1 MVYNTTTNN
10 EGLGNDATGDQG
22 DRADAWGVL
31 VDVGAFGIQ
40 GDQLESTPISGVG
53 DLLNTS
59 FRSPRPTLGV
69 SLVSQVQSP
78 SSDTDVGAYFFD
90 DGSPVSTRLP
100 GTEGALREVSLP
112 VDSVGL
118 SQTPQG
124 LSTLPPLDV
133 ADGFVTD
140 FFVVIS
146 FVAGKGWFGGGGV
159 VTVKKQLL
167 RIFCPGL
174 IRINSLIRP
183 REAQF
188 QKAVVFFCGII

>member
-1 MVYNTTTNN
+1 MQRRESFKRNYYIVSLTEVSVSHAYTFFRMVSNTTTNN
-10 EGLGNDATGDQG
+10 EGLGNDAMG
-22 DRADAWGVL
+22 DRGDRDDAWGVL

-40 GDQLESTPISGVG
+40 VDQLESTPISGVG

-59 FRSPRPTLGV
+59 FRSPRPPVGV

-118 SQTPQG
+118 LQTPQG
-124 LSTLPPLDV
+124 LSTLPPLAV

-140 FFVVIS
+140 FVVIS
-146 FVAGKGWFGGGGV
+146 FVAGKGLFGGGGV
-159 VTVKKQLL
+159 VTVKK
-167 RIFCPGL
+167 
-174 IRINSLIRP
+174 
-183 REAQF
+183 
-188 QKAVVFFCGII
+188 